1 MASYAYTFTSGDTV
15 TPTKLNNARTVSE
28 IVNADIKSDAA
39 IAGSKLADG
48 AITNAKVDTSA
59 AIAGTKISPN
69 FGSQNVITTG
79 RVVSGH
85 TGAVAVGNR
94 TPQLQIG
101 SPSSSSGTTAAIVGW
116 NTVADF
122 RLARTASATPGV
134 YSALPASTQV
144 AVIHF
149 HGDDG
154 TEFVPLAAIRAD
166 TDSGTVAAGSMP
178 GRIQFYTTADG
189 SNALTERMRI
199 TSAGRVGIGTNNPA
213 TTLEVLNPT
222 GNTEYLRVGGGSLT
236 ERSLRFSAFVS
247 NTVNNAGHDI
257 NAPEANGAITLSTVS
272 TERLRIKTQGQVRFQ
287 PLASDPAG
295 AEAGDVYYN
304 STSNKLRVRT
314 NTAWVDLH

>member
-1 MASYAYTFTSGDTV
+1 MASYNYTFTSGDTV
-15 TPTKLNNARTVSE
+15 TPTKLNSARAVSE

-39 IAGSKLADG
+39 IAG
-48 AITNAKVDTSA
+48 
-59 AIAGTKISPN
+59 TKISPD
-69 FGSQNVITTG
+69 FGSQNITTTGSAQANNVTALGSGFIGLRIRCHADAGAGSPELISG
-79 RVVSGH
+79 RSRG
-85 TGAVAVGNR
+85 TASSPTAVG
-94 TPQLQIG
+94 
-101 SPSSSSGTTAAIVGW
+101 A
-116 NTVADF
+116 
-122 RLARTASATPGV
+122 
-134 YSALPASTQV
+134 
-144 AVIHF
+144 
-149 HGDDG
+149 GDSLLL
-154 TEFVPLAAIRAD
+154 LAAQGYDGSTYRNACFIGCDVDAA
-166 TDSGTVAAGSMP
+166 TGSGDMA
-178 GRIQFYTTADG
+178 GRIVFSTSPDG
-189 SNALTERMRI
+189 SASPVERMRI
-199 TSAGRVGIGTNNPA
+199 TSAGRAGIGTNNPA